1 MHRRVAQH
9 TYQLGTPVR
18 EKPPRSTLPPPPPAA
33 AVVEERVRGSESE
46 GRMERGGQDDGDGD
60 DRAGRNGRGK
70 IGAEGRYRGS
80 GKNEKKTM
88 GNVEPSWGAA
98 CVRRFRDNLEK
109 EKKEIEE
116 R

>member
-46 GRMERGGQDDGDGD
+46 GRMERGGQDDGEGD
-60 DRAGRNGRGK
+60 ERAGRNGRIE
-70 IGAEGRYRGS
+70 IGAEGRDRGS
-80 GKNEKKTM
+80 GKNENKTDGIRGTELGSCLRAPFQDQSRKRKK
-88 GNVEPSWGAA
+88 GN
-98 CVRRFRDNLEK
+98 
-109 EKKEIEE
+109 
-116 R
+116 